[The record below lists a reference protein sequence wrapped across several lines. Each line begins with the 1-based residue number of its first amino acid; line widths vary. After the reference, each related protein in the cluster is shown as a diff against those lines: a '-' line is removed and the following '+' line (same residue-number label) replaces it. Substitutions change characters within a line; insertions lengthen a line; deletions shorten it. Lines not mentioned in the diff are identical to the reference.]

1 MDTGGAPGVLIVGT
15 VQKPHGIRGELMV
28 KLETDHPDTVFTP
41 GRVLALGDD
50 RGRPAEG
57 AITIERARPFKGGML
72 VKTREHSGRT
82 PAQDALRGATLLLP
96 RGEAAP
102 LEDDEVFQ
110 HELVGMRVRAGEAE
124 VGTVRGFYELPSGFL
139 LEVRVGGGKDVL
151 VPFVRD
157 VVRRVDREA
166 RVVQIE
172 APAGLL
178 DL

>member
-1 MDTGGAPGVLIVGT
+1 MDAGVPDLLIVGT

-28 KLETDHPDTVFTP
+28 RLETDHPEAVFTP

-50 RGRPAEG
+50 RGRPGEG
-57 AITIERARPFKGGML
+57 VLTVERARPFKGGML

-82 PAQDALRGATLLLP
+82 PAQDALRGVTLLLP
-96 RGEAAP
+96 RDQAAP
-102 LEDDEVFQ
+102 LADGEVFQ
-110 HELVGMRVRAGEAE
+110 HELVGMRVRTGGAE
-124 VGTVRGFYELPSGFL
+124 VGTVRGFYELPSGL
-139 LEVRVGGGKDVL
+139 MLEVRVGGGKDVL

-157 VVRRVDREA
+157 LVRRVDREA
-166 RVVQIE
+166 RLVEIE